1 MTKLKVELELD
12 WFDSETGT
20 VSDEL
25 RTEVVRGLQ
34 DRLINKVEKQVQ
46 STIESKIKEA
56 ADKVTSDFLIAIFE
70 EKLQNIKIPYD
81 TGMWRD
87 EVKLLSLSEFVG
99 TQYDKFL
106 ERKVFD
112 EYGKRTDRE
121 REAKYTVH
129 EYFAK
134 NMLGKELEKKLSEL
148 IADARQKAENT
159 VLSTLEKNLREQLSA
174 DIINRLNIPSM
185 LKSLQEKA
193 AEIELDGN

>member
-1 MTKLKVELELD
+1 MCWQGLFCVTDGYHLAITMPIVIKLITID
-12 WFDSETGT
+12 A
-20 VSDEL
+20 
-25 RTEVVRGLQ
+25 TE
-34 DRLINKVEKQVQ
+34 
-46 STIESKIKEA
+46 S
-56 ADKVTSDFLIAIFE
+56 
-70 EKLQNIKIPYD
+70 
-81 TGMWRD
+81 
-87 EVKLLSLSEFVG
+87 
-99 TQYDKFL
+99 
-106 ERKVFD
+106 
-112 EYGKRTDRE
+112 
-121 REAKYTVH
+121 H